1 MDELTLVEASKRGDR
16 AAFGLLVD
24 HYYREIYRF
33 VYHHTRNHHDA
44 DDLCQQTFLHAV
56 SNINSLRDGS
66 SFKGWIFTISVN
78 LVRKRWKKIQ
88 RNRVMSAERGPEAGK
103 SVVADMC
110 NEPVATL
117 SAKEKASIV
126 QEKVGQM
133 PEHMR
138 TVTVLILMEGFAQKE
153 AAAILRRSEAT
164 VSRHLSMARR
174 WLHSRLQNV
183 I

>member
-1 MDELTLVEASKRGDR
+1 MDELTLVEASKRGDK
-16 AAFGLLVD
+16 AAFGLLASQ
-24 HYYREIYRF
+24 YYRKIYRF
-33 VYHHTRNHHDA
+33 VYQHTGNHHDA

-56 SNINSLRDGS
+56 SNISSLRDGS

-78 LVRKRWKKIQ
+78 LARKRWKNIQ
-88 RNRVMSAERGPEAGK
+88 RDRAMSLERDPEVVT

-117 SAKEKASIV
+117 SAREKASIV

-153 AAAILRRSEAT
+153 AAVILKRSEAT
-164 VSRHLSMARR
+164 VSRHLSMARK
-174 WLHSRLQNV
+174 WLHSRLQDV

>member
-24 HYYREIYRF
+24 QYYRRIYRF
-33 VYHHTRNHHDA
+33 VYHHTGNHHDA

-56 SNINSLRDGS
+56 SNISSLRDGS

-78 LVRKRWKKIQ
+78 LARKHWKKIR
-88 RNRVMSAERGPEAGK
+88 RNRVMSLERNPEAGT
-103 SVVADMC
+103 SVVADIC
-110 NEPVATL
+110 NEPVAML
-117 SAKEKASIV
+117 SAREKASIV

-174 WLHSRLQNV
+174 WLHSRLQDV